1 MAMIAV
7 GWGVFSWVLPVY
19 ARNQVGVGA
28 QLIGLLLLA
37 SAITVVAAQVPIARL
52 AEGRR
57 RTVMMAL
64 AGAIFTG
71 ACLLAAIAPRSHG
84 AAYPIL
90 LTAVIA
96 VAFGE
101 CFLTT
106 VLSPLVADLA
116 PTGLRGRYM
125 AVIGLA
131 WWAGLAIAP
140 TAGAQVLTRSPT
152 AAFLAAAAIAAA
164 AAISALTLERKLPDA
179 CKLTPRPGR
188 GGS

>member
-1 MAMIAV
+1 MM
-7 GWGVFSWVLPVY
+7 
-19 ARNQVGVGA
+19 
-28 QLIGLLLLA
+28 
-37 SAITVVAAQVPIARL
+37 
-52 AEGRR
+52 
-57 RTVMMAL
+57 MMAL
-64 AGAIFTG
+64 AGAIFAG

-90 LTAVIA
+90 LIAVIV

-116 PTGLRGRYM
+116 PPGLRGRYM
-125 AVIGLA
+125 AEIGLA
-131 WWAGLAIAP
+131 RWAGLAIAP

-179 CKLTPRPGR
+179 SRLTPIPE
-188 GGS
+188 